1 MSNRKYWSS
10 VVFVLL
16 WFLLSGPGQAQPR
29 QAHLFTVD
37 EVHASAALAG
47 EQVEIR
53 LPFTQ
58 PAETQ
63 ATVSVWLVSP
73 QGQAGIIVTKSIVSG
88 TKVVE
93 ATLPRPRDEKGHAV
107 EGIEWYRVE
116 YRVDVPSASPAHGIL
131 ALGALTTNLF
141 HISLARPSG
150 FLTPGKPLNVRIFAG
165 NPVTR
170 RPTRGARV
178 SAELEIDLP
187 GKKDPLKLTR
197 ISGVNRSGEA
207 LFSFQIPDVVGVS
220 ATLHLEGVLRGEGI
234 ELATSTLNSEFE
246 ALTQAYISLEKDKAL
261 YVRWSSTEGA
271 VLRPK
276 YR

>member
-93 ATLPRPRDEKGHAV
+93 ATLPRPRDEKGHA
-107 EGIEWYRVE
+107 
-116 YRVDVPSASPAHGIL
+116 
-131 ALGALTTNLF
+131 
-141 HISLARPSG
+141 
-150 FLTPGKPLNVRIFAG
+150 
-165 NPVTR
+165 
-170 RPTRGARV
+170 
-178 SAELEIDLP
+178 
-187 GKKDPLKLTR
+187 
-197 ISGVNRSGEA
+197 
-207 LFSFQIPDVVGVS
+207 
-220 ATLHLEGVLRGEGI
+220 
-234 ELATSTLNSEFE
+234 
-246 ALTQAYISLEKDKAL
+246 
-261 YVRWSSTEGA
+261 
-271 VLRPK
+271 
-276 YR
+276 